1 MDTTRQL
8 RSTQL
13 LSDLDSR
20 EIERLAAIATS
31 RKVLAGSML
40 FLDGDTATGFFVL
53 LDGQVRIFKSAPDG
67 REYTLHVI
75 EPGQMFA
82 EAAIFRGD
90 TFPASCQ
97 ALVDSE
103 VVHFPKREFV
113 ELVTHY
119 PQIALKIIARL
130 STWLREFTHKLENLS
145 LREVPARLAWYLLR
159 QRRIQ
164 GIDQFRLP
172 TSKSELAKE
181 LGTIPETLSRS
192 LRKLKTACL
201 IAEVGDRVEIR
212 DPEALAELAS
222 GEKPRRI

>member
-1 MDTTRQL
+1 MQRLRQ
-8 RSTQL
+8 TQL
-13 LSDLDSR
+13 LADLDPN

-31 RKVLAGSML
+31 RAVSSGSML
-40 FLDGDTATGFFVL
+40 FFEGDTATGFFVL
-53 LDGQVRIFKSAPDG
+53 LDGRVRIFKSAPDG
-67 REYTLHVI
+67 REFTLHVI

-113 ELVTHY
+113 DLVTRH

-130 STWLREFTHKLENLS
+130 STWLREFTHKVENLS

-159 QRRIQ
+159 LQRIQ
-164 GIDQFRLP
+164 GVDQIQLP

-192 LRKLKTACL
+192 LRKLKSAGL
-201 IAEVGDRVEIR
+201 IAESEDRIEIR
-212 DPEALAELAS
+212 DPEGLEELAS
-222 GEKPRRI
+222 GEK

>member
-1 MDTTRQL
+1 
-8 RSTQL
+8 
-13 LSDLDSR
+13 
-20 EIERLAAIATS
+20 
-31 RKVLAGSML
+31 ML